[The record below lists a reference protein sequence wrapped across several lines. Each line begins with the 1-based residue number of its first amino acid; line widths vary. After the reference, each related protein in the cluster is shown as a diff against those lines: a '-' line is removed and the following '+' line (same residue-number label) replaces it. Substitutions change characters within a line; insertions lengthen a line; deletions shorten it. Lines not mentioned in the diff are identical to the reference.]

1 MIVFLLGVLFL
12 VSEQAS
18 SSEVSPGLANERISF
33 SPKPG
38 TIAHLSVNQNAVMV
52 TLIGGAATTVERIDI
67 ETEKKVTARVADYN
81 FDGYQDFSLSHLDD
95 GMGTY
100 RIYQIYVFSSAEK
113 KFVQL
118 KPNCGDEF
126 INVTLSKPEQR
137 RLFNYYF
144 SDNGLKT
151 CAVTY

>member
-12 VSEQAS
+12 VSKQAC
-18 SSEVSPGLANERISF
+18 SSEVSPGLAKERLSF
-33 SPKPG
+33 SPEPG
-38 TIAHLSVNQNAVMV
+38 TIAHLSVNQNAVTV
-52 TLIGGAATTVERIDI
+52 TFINVAATTVETINI

-100 RIYQIYVFSSAEK
+100 RSYQICVFSSAEK

-118 KPNCGDEF
+118 KPGCCDEF
-126 INVTLSKPEQR
+126 INVTLSKPEQK
-137 RLFNYYF
+137 RLLNSYF
-144 SDNGLKT
+144 SDNGLKS

>member
-18 SSEVSPGLANERISF
+18 SSEVSPGLANEPISF

-38 TIAHLSVNQNAVMV
+38 TVVHLSVNQNAVTV
-52 TLIGGAATTVERIDI
+52 TLISGAATTVERIDI

-100 RIYQIYVFSSAEK
+100 RIYQIYVFSPAEK

-118 KPNCGDEF
+118 KPSCGDEF

-137 RLFNYYF
+137 RLFNSYF